1 MRERPTGP
9 AVPDWAR
16 WSATAAGRPW
26 TVGIE
31 EEVMLL
37 EPLTWSL
44 ANRIDDVLA
53 ALPPEVASHASAE
66 THACVIELKTA
77 AHPTVAGAATELAR
91 LRQSLDDA
99 LRNRLGLRAA
109 AAGTHPV
116 ATRSDVAVSSTPRY
130 AEIAATMRAVA
141 RREPTMA
148 QHVHVAVPDEHAAVR
163 ALGGLR
169 SDLPVLLALS
179 ANSPYWRAD
188 DSGFAS
194 VRTPIFSMFPR
205 VGIPR
210 RFGAYA
216 DFVRAVDPLLRSN
229 AIPEPGFLWWDARL
243 QPRLGTV
250 EVRIMDA
257 QSRVRDAAALAA
269 VVHCLVR
276 RHADA
281 QHPSATPPEVLG
293 ENRFLAAR
301 DGMQAQL
308 IDDRTQQR
316 RTARDALAEL
326 VEHCE
331 PLARGLGCAA
341 DLAAAT
347 ALAADPGYARQRM
360 HAARDGLAA
369 LPARLEDEFV
379 PAGRAVGRGRA
390 PGHSDRWI
398 YERGLGGHDA
408 MGAPVHGDLR
418 RVRR

>member
-1 MRERPTGP
+1 MGERRMRPSI
-9 AVPDWAR
+9 PDWAR
-16 WSATAAGRPW
+16 WSASAAERPW

-37 EPLTWSL
+37 EPRTWSL

-53 ALPPEVASHASAE
+53 ALPPEVASRASAE
-66 THACVIELKTA
+66 THACVLELRTA
-77 AHPTVAGAATELAR
+77 AHPTVGGAAAELAL
-91 LRQSLDDA
+91 LRRTLDDA

-109 AAGTHPV
+109 AAGTHPL

-130 AEIAATMRAVA
+130 TEIAATTRALA

-163 ALGGLR
+163 ALQGLR

-179 ANSPYWRAD
+179 ANSPYWRAE

-210 RFGAYA
+210 RFAAYA
-216 DFVRAVDPLLRSN
+216 EYVRAVDLLLRST

-257 QSRVRDAAALAA
+257 QSRLRDVAALAA

-281 QHPSATPPEVLG
+281 QHPGATPPEVIA

-301 DGMQAQL
+301 DGMHAQL
-308 IDDRTQQR
+308 INDRTQQP
-316 RTARDALAEL
+316 RTARDALTEL
-326 VEHCE
+326 LENCE

-341 DLAAAT
+341 ELTAAT

-369 LPARLEDEFV
+369 LPARLEDEFL
-379 PAGRAVGRGRA
+379 PALRAVVA
-390 PGHSDRWI
+390 
-398 YERGLGGHDA
+398 A
-408 MGAPVHGDLR
+408 
-418 RVRR
+418 